1 MDSISSMATDDRT
14 VVQIAFVVD
23 DLEEACLQ
31 WVRTFGAGPFFI
43 HDPVRLGQVIGPD
56 GSPGVFEQASAFG
69 QWGAVMI
76 ELVRFDRVEPVEAAR
91 VLLQPGFSHAAYFAT
106 HSEDEVR
113 RLEEA
118 GAPMLMKLALGPHY
132 CHLHDATNTVGFIV
146 EHYPFQA
153 VERNYRMVSEAAASW
168 DGRDPI
174 RRPAGM

>member
-1 MDSISSMATDDRT
+1 MHSISSVAADDRT

-43 HDPVRLGQVIGPD
+43 HDPVRLGEVIGAD

-69 QWGAVMI
+69 QWGEVMI
-76 ELVRFDRVEPVEAAR
+76 ELVRFDRVEPAQAAR
-91 VLLQPGFSHAAYFAT
+91 VLCQPGLSHVAYFAT
-106 HSEDEVR
+106 DSGAEVR

-118 GAPMLMKLALGPHY
+118 GAPLLMKLGLGAHH
-132 CHLHDATNTVGFIV
+132 CHLHDATESLGFIV

-174 RRPAGM
+174 RRPSSM